1 MHSRNPNSFARSSMP
16 TPLGLALAAL
26 LGLAACANPGPDQ
39 PTCVLSEA
47 ADYSQ
52 TLGCRGDFD
61 LLAAKPLDSS
71 KVGASSAKVVVD
83 TFDDQIYFQ
92 NSNEYPIH
100 WDFAFQYLSGQGK
113 PIVPQL
119 GDFNQTE
126 YYSPG
131 RRFHLGAITY
141 YEGPQKWTYEIAPY
155 DTASADMI
163 AATFAKIQA
172 NAFFADDLYFHPT
185 SEAVEREAANL
196 PEWVPIITTDELYAD
211 QQFQILNPG
220 ETYAKL
226 VFASAA
232 SLDSTLLTF
241 RDLVVLDNVPNDIT
255 VVSGIITQTFQ
266 TPLSHIN
273 VLSQSRG
280 TPNMGLKDAW
290 THETLRALEGKW
302 VRFTVGTD
310 DWTIEEVSADEAD
323 VWWEAHRPTA
333 VGIPAKDL
341 SVQALTDIEDVLDPL
356 LDEKAAIDKAIPAF
370 GGKASNF
377 AILPRISG
385 GIAGEFEV
393 PDAFAVPIYFY
404 DQFLV
409 ENGFDTRIDQ
419 MLADPN
425 FRQDAQVRDAMLAS
439 LRSDMRAAP
448 LNAEFE
454 AAVITKLEADYPG
467 VRMRFRSSTNAED
480 LEGFTGA
487 GLYTS
492 ESGYAFSDAE
502 PFQAAIKKVWASV
515 WYFRAFE
522 EREYRKIEHS
532 AVGMSLLV
540 HPSFPDEEANGVA
553 LTANI
558 FDQSGA
564 EPGFYINV
572 QEGDASVVKP
582 DPGVTTDQLV
592 YHFDFP
598 GQPVVYIAHSNLVAP
613 GETVLTH
620 AELYA
625 LGSALDSIHDYF
637 ASIYPPNA
645 AGWYAMDVEFK
656 FDDVGE
662 FEAPVLW
669 IKQARPHPG
678 LGN

>member
-1 MHSRNPNSFARSSMP
+1 MLVRNSALLLPSI
-16 TPLGLALAAL
+16 LGLLACTV
-26 LGLAACANPGPDQ
+26 ACSEAGPAQ
-39 PTCVLSEA
+39 PVCVLEEA

-61 LLAAKPLDSS
+61 LLAATPLDSS
-71 KVGASSAKVVVD
+71 KSGAATAKIVID
-83 TFDDQIYFQ
+83 TFDDQLYVQ
-92 NSNEYPIH
+92 NTNEYPIH
-100 WDFAFQYLSGQGK
+100 WEFAFAHLSGQGK

-126 YYSPG
+126 YYAPN
-131 RRFHLGAITY
+131 RRFHLGALTWY
-141 YEGPQKWTYEIAPY
+141 AGPEKWTYEIAPY
-155 DTASADMI
+155 DTATADMI
-163 AATFAKIQA
+163 ASAYAKLRDNTF
-172 NAFFADDLYFHPT
+172 FGDELYFHPT
-185 SEAVEREAANL
+185 SEAVEREAEHL
-196 PEWVPIITTDELYAD
+196 PEWVKVISSEELYAD
-211 QQFQILNPG
+211 QEFQILNTG

-232 SLDSTLLTF
+232 TLDDSLLTF
-241 RDLVVLDNVPNDIT
+241 RDLVVLDSVPNDIS
-255 VVSGIITQTFQ
+255 VVSGIITQEFQ

-280 TPNMGLKDAW
+280 TPNLGLRDAW
-290 THETLRALEGKW
+290 THEALRALEGQW
-302 VRFTVGTD
+302 VHFTVTTD
-310 DWTIEEVSADEAD
+310 GWTIEAASVEEAD
-323 VWWEAHRPTA
+323 AWWEANRPPA
-333 VGIPAKDL
+333 VGIPDKDL
-341 SVQALTDIEDVLDPL
+341 SVQTLTDIEDVLDPM
-356 LDEKAAIDKAIPAF
+356 LDQRAAIEQAIPAF
-370 GGKASNF
+370 GGKTSNY
-377 AILPRISG
+377 AVLPE
-385 GIAGEFEV
+385 IAAAADFNL
-393 PDAFAVPIYFY
+393 PDAFAIPIYFY

-409 ENGFDTRIDQ
+409 ENGFDLRIEQ
-419 MLADPN
+419 MLADDA
-425 FRQDAQVRDAMLAS
+425 FRQDALTRDAMLKA
-439 LRSDMRAAP
+439 LRDDMRAAP

-454 AAVITKLEADYPG
+454 AAVIAKLESEYPG

-492 ESGYAFSDAE
+492 ESGFAFSVDE

-522 EREYRKIEHS
+522 EREYRKIEHT

-558 FDQSGA
+558 FDQSGT

-572 QEGDASVVKP
+572 QEGEASVVEP
-582 DPGVTTDQLV
+582 DPGVTTDQLI
-592 YHFDFP
+592 YHFEFP
-598 GQPVVYIAHSNLVAP
+598 GQPIVYIVHSNLVAP

-625 LGSALDSIHDYF
+625 LGQALDAIHEHF
-637 ASIYPPNA
+637 AGVYEPDED
-645 AGWYAMDVEFK
+645 GWYAMDVEFK
-656 FDDVGE
+656 FDDMGE
-662 FEAPVLW
+662 NAEPELW

-678 LGN
+678 LGG

>member
-1 MHSRNPNSFARSSMP
+1 MIVRKSLFAILSMHVF
-16 TPLGLALAAL
+16 
-26 LGLAACANPGPDQ
+26 GLAACSDPGPG
-39 PTCVLSEA
+39 PACVLTEA

-52 TLGCRGDFD
+52 TLGCRADFD
-61 LLAAKPLDSS
+61 LLAAKPIDSS
-71 KVGASSAKVVVD
+71 KSGAWTAKVVID
-83 TFDDQIYFQ
+83 TFDDQLYFQ

-100 WDFAFQYLSGQGK
+100 WDFAFTHLSGQGK

-126 YYSPG
+126 YYSPN
-131 RRFHLGAITY
+131 RRFHLGALTY
-141 YEGPQKWTYEIAPY
+141 YEGPAKWTYEISPY
-155 DTASADMI
+155 DTATADMI
-163 AATFAKIQA
+163 ASAWAKIRD

-185 SEAVEREAANL
+185 SEAVELAAEGL
-196 PEWVPIITTDELYAD
+196 PEWVPIITTDELYAG
-211 QQFQILNPG
+211 QEFQILNTG

-226 VFASAA
+226 VFASADE
-232 SLDSTLLTF
+232 LDSTLLGF
-241 RDLVVLDNVPNDIT
+241 RDLVVLDSVPNDIT

-280 TPNMGLKDAW
+280 TPNLGLRDAW

-302 VRFTVGTD
+302 VRFRVGAE
-310 DWTIEEVSADEAD
+310 DWSIEEVGVEEAD
-323 VWWEAHRPTA
+323 AWWEEHRPSA
-333 VGIPAKDL
+333 VGIPDKDL
-341 SVQALTDIEDVLDPL
+341 SVQVLTDIEDVLDPML
-356 LDEKAAIDKAIPAF
+356 AERSAIDQAIPAF
-370 GGKASNF
+370 GGKASNY
-377 AILPRISG
+377 AVLPE
-385 GIAGEFEV
+385 IAGDFNV
-393 PDAFAVPIYFY
+393 ADGFVVPIYFY

-409 ENGFDTRIDQ
+409 ENGFDLRIEQ
-419 MLADPN
+419 MLADEG
-425 FRQDAQVRDAMLAS
+425 FRQDAQTRDVMLKA
-439 LRSDMRAAP
+439 LRDDMRAAP

-454 AAVITKLEADYPG
+454 AAVIAKLDAEYPG

-492 ESGYAFSDAE
+492 ESGYASSVDE
-502 PFQAAIKKVWASV
+502 PFQAAVKKVWASV

-522 EREYRKIEHS
+522 EREYRNIEHT
-532 AVGMSLLV
+532 AVGMALLV
-540 HPSFPDEEANGVA
+540 HRSFPDEEANGVA

-572 QEGDASVVKP
+572 QEGEASVVKP
-582 DPGVTTDQLV
+582 DPGVTTDQLI

-598 GQPVVYIAHSNLVAP
+598 GQPVVYIVHSNLVAA

-625 LGSALDSIHDYF
+625 LGTALDSIHEHF
-637 ASIYPPNA
+637 ADVYEPDED
-645 AGWYAMDVEFK
+645 GWYAMDVEFK
-656 FDDVGE
+656 FDDVDEYGE
-662 FEAPVLW
+662 PVLW